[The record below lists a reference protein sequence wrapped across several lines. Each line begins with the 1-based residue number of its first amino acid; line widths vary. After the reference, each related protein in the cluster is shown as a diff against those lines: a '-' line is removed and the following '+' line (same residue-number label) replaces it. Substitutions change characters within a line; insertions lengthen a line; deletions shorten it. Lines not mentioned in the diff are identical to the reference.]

1 MKNTITG
8 LAAAHMITDIYMP
21 VLPAILPLLIA
32 QNGYSYL
39 TAGLLVTAYN
49 ITSSFTQPVV
59 GWLSDRR
66 GLTNSVSVSLFISA
80 VFVALM
86 GVVQNYYLVMA
97 FAVLAALGHA
107 CFHPTALSLV
117 SRLCSAE
124 NRGRI
129 TSYFVVGGNLGYAI
143 GPVLAGI
150 LVWWLGLPGLV
161 LLIIPALV
169 MISVLRRLLPG
180 GMAAVRE
187 AHAAPL
193 HEIVGVP
200 SKWPFVVLM
209 VASILR
215 AWAVFAA
222 ITYLPMYLVS
232 QGYSL
237 VMASTALTL
246 MLLTGVAGQVAG
258 GHISDRVGRKEFMVF
273 ALAGAVPL
281 FYLFFAT
288 SGILQ
293 LVILLCFGFALWST
307 FAVAVAMSHELLP
320 GNVGL
325 ASGVMLGLAI
335 GFGGLGVAVNG
346 VIADTYSL
354 ATAIGTIP
362 LPIIGAVILMAL
374 LPYPWKIL
382 GKKRGCA
389 TGK

>member
-49 ITSSFTQPVV
+49 VTSSFTQPVV
-59 GWLSDRR
+59 GWLSDKR
-66 GLTNSVSVSLFISA
+66 GLTISVSISLFISA

-86 GVVQNYYLVMA
+86 GVVQDYYLMMA

-143 GPVLAGI
+143 GPVLAGV

-161 LLIIPALV
+161 LIVIPALV
-169 MISVLRRLLPG
+169 MLVILRRLLPG
-180 GMAAVRE
+180 GIAAAHE
-187 AHAAPL
+187 AHAVPL
-193 HEIVGVP
+193 HHVANVP
-200 SKWPFVVLM
+200 SKWPFVILM
-209 VASILR
+209 IASILR

-237 VMASTALTL
+237 VMASIALTL

-288 SGILQ
+288 TGILQ
-293 LVILLCFGFALWST
+293 LVILLCFGFCLWST

-346 VIADTYSL
+346 MIADTYSL
-354 ATAIGTIP
+354 AAAIGTIP

-374 LPYPWKIL
+374 LPYPWKTFHYRNH
-382 GKKRGCA
+382 KNV
-389 TGK
+389 